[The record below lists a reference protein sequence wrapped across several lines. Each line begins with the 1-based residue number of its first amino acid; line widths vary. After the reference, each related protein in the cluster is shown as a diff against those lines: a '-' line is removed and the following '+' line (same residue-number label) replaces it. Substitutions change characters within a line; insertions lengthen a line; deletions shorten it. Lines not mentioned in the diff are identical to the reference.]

1 MKKATKKIASLIFVG
16 MMLSMSPYNYIA
28 NAEPNTDEKMA
39 LQAEERAKKD
49 KVDFDINIFINGKEL
64 KFDEKENLGM
74 PFVDENKR
82 TMVPIRKPIQMSGN
96 KVEWNNKTKTA
107 TITAYVHGFDEK
119 TKKPINPKVITLKV
133 GDNFVTESF
142 PQNLTPMK
150 PKKIP
155 MDTKAVIKQ
164 GRVYIPLRAV
174 MESIGLR
181 VYYNAK
187 TKTVS
192 AVGTDTKTWNGLEEI
207 NKEFP
212 GLIND
217 IKKHQKESKGHLDSD
232 MVVDTIK
239 LDNSYKDKM
248 KIDVASI
255 NDTKSI
261 LLNTPTRDYMFFIKD
276 KKIVFETDSFLDDV
290 YYFYKGRNTT
300 DNDITY
306 QGNIEDVDYMFL
318 YEIENPV
325 AILIENPFKK

>member
-1 MKKATKKIASLIFVG
+1 MKKATKKIACLIFAG
-16 MMLSMSPYNYIA
+16 MMLSMSPYNYVA
-28 NAEPNTDEKMA
+28 KAEPNTDEKMA
-39 LQAEERAKKD
+39 IQAEERAKKD
-49 KVDFDINIFINGKEL
+49 KVEFDINIFINGREL
-64 KFDEKENLGM
+64 VFDEKENLGM

-107 TITAYVHGFDEK
+107 TIAAYVHGFDEK

-133 GDNFVTESF
+133 GDNFVTETF

-150 PKKIP
+150 PKTVP
-155 MDTKAVIKQ
+155 MDTKAVIKK

-181 VYYNAK
+181 VNYNAK

-192 AVGTDTKTWNGLEEI
+192 AVGTDTKTWNGLDEI

-212 GLIND
+212 GLIDD
-217 IKKHQKESKGHLDSD
+217 IKKHEKEFKSQPDGH

-255 NDTKSI
+255 NDSKSI
-261 LLNTPTRDYMFFIKD
+261 LLNTPTRDSMFFIKD
-276 KKIVFETDSFLDDV
+276 GKMVFEADSFLDNI
-290 YYFYKGRNTT
+290 YYFYYGKKK
-300 DNDITY
+300 DNPNVTY

>member
-1 MKKATKKIASLIFVG
+1 MKKATKKIASLIFAG
-16 MMLSMSPYNYIA
+16 MMLSMSPYNYISY
-28 NAEPNTDEKMA
+28 AETNTDEKMA

-107 TITAYVHGFDEK
+107 TITAYVNGFDEK

-276 KKIVFETDSFLDDV
+276 GKVVFEADSFLDNI
-290 YYFYKGRNTT
+290 YYFYYGKKK
-300 DNDITY
+300 DNPNITY

>member
-1 MKKATKKIASLIFVG
+1 MKKTTKKIVSLIFAG
-16 MMLSMSPYNYIA
+16 MMLSMSPYNYVA
-28 NAEPNTDEKMA
+28 KAEPNTDEKMA

-49 KVDFDINIFINGKEL
+49 KAEFDINIFINGREL
-64 KFDEKENLGM
+64 IFNEKENLGM

-133 GDNFVTESF
+133 GDNFVTETF

-150 PKKIP
+150 PKKIA
-155 MDTKAVIKQ
+155 MDTKAVIKK

-174 MESIGLR
+174 MENIGLR

-192 AVGTDTKTWNGLEEI
+192 AVGTDTKTWNGLDEI

-212 GLIND
+212 GLIDD
-217 IKKHQKESKGHLDSD
+217 IKKHEKEFKSQPDGH

-255 NDTKSI
+255 NDSKSI
-261 LLNTPTRDYMFFIKD
+261 LLNTPTRDSMFFIKD
-276 KKIVFETDSFLDDV
+276 GKMVFEADSFLDNR
-290 YYFYKGRNTT
+290 YYFYQGLEKENT
-300 DNDITY
+300 NVTY
-306 QGNIEDVDYMFL
+306 PGNIEDIDYMFL

>member
-1 MKKATKKIASLIFVG
+1 MKKATKKIASLIFAG

-192 AVGTDTKTWNGLEEI
+192 AVGTDTKTWNGLDEI

-255 NDTKSI
+255 NDSKSI

-276 KKIVFETDSFLDDV
+276 GKVVFETDSFLDNR
-290 YYFYKGRNTT
+290 YYFYQGLEK
-300 DNDITY
+300 DNINVTY

>member
-1 MKKATKKIASLIFVG
+1 MKKATKKIASLIFAG

-255 NDTKSI
+255 NDSKSI

-276 KKIVFETDSFLDDV
+276 GKVVFETDSFLDNR
-290 YYFYKGRNTT
+290 YYFYQGLEK
-300 DNDITY
+300 DNINVTY

>member
-1 MKKATKKIASLIFVG
+1 MKKATKKIASLIFAG
-16 MMLSMSPYNYIA
+16 MMLSMSPYNYISY
-28 NAEPNTDEKMA
+28 AETNTDEKMA

-107 TITAYVHGFDEK
+107 TITAYVNGFDEK

-192 AVGTDTKTWNGLEEI
+192 AVGTDTKTWNGLDEI

-276 KKIVFETDSFLDDV
+276 KKIVFEADSFLDNI
-290 YYFYKGRNTT
+290 YYFYYGKKK
-300 DNDITY
+300 DNPNITY
-306 QGNIEDVDYMFL
+306 QGNIEDIDYMFL

>member
-1 MKKATKKIASLIFVG
+1 MKKATKKIASLIFAG

-49 KVDFDINIFINGKEL
+49 KAEFDINIFINGREL
-64 KFDEKENLGM
+64 IFDEKENLGM

-255 NDTKSI
+255 NDSKSI

-276 KKIVFETDSFLDDV
+276 GKVVFETDSFLDNR
-290 YYFYKGRNTT
+290 YYFYQGLEK
-300 DNDITY
+300 DNINVTY

>member
-1 MKKATKKIASLIFVG
+1 M
-16 MMLSMSPYNYIA
+16 
-28 NAEPNTDEKMA
+28 
-39 LQAEERAKKD
+39 
-49 KVDFDINIFINGKEL
+49 
-64 KFDEKENLGM
+64 
-74 PFVDENKR
+74 
-82 TMVPIRKPIQMSGN
+82 
-96 KVEWNNKTKTA
+96 EWNNKTKTA

-192 AVGTDTKTWNGLEEI
+192 AVGTDTKTWNGLDEI

-255 NDTKSI
+255 NDSKSI

>member
-1 MKKATKKIASLIFVG
+1 MKKATKKIASLIFAG
-16 MMLSMSPYNYIA
+16 MMLSMSPYNYISY
-28 NAEPNTDEKMA
+28 AETNTDEKMA

-107 TITAYVHGFDEK
+107 TITAYVNGFDEK

-192 AVGTDTKTWNGLEEI
+192 AVGTDTKTWNGLDEI

>member
-1 MKKATKKIASLIFVG
+1 MKKATRKIASLIFAG
-16 MMLSMSPYNYIA
+16 IMLSMSPYNYVA
-28 NAEPNTDEKMA
+28 KAEPNTDEKTA

-49 KVDFDINIFINGKEL
+49 KVEFDINIFINGREL
-64 KFDEKENLGM
+64 VFDEKENLGM

-82 TMVPIRKPIQMSGN
+82 TMVPIRKPILMSGN

-150 PKKIP
+150 PKKIA
-155 MDTKAVIKQ
+155 MDTKAVIKK

-181 VYYNAK
+181 VNYNAK

-192 AVGTDTKTWNGLEEI
+192 AVGTDTKTWNGLDEI

-212 GLIND
+212 GLIDD
-217 IKKHQKESKGHLDSD
+217 IKKHEKEFKSQPDGH

-255 NDTKSI
+255 NDSKSI
-261 LLNTPTRDYMFFIKD
+261 LLNTPTRDSMFFIKD
-276 KKIVFETDSFLDDV
+276 GKMVFETDSFLDNR
-290 YYFYKGRNTT
+290 YYFYQGLEKENT
-300 DNDITY
+300 NVTY
-306 QGNIEDVDYMFL
+306 PGNIEDIDYMFL

>member
-1 MKKATKKIASLIFVG
+1 MKKATKKIASLIFAG

-255 NDTKSI
+255 NDSKSI

-276 KKIVFETDSFLDDV
+276 KKIVFETDSFLDNR
-290 YYFYKGRNTT
+290 YYFYQGLEK
-300 DNDITY
+300 DNINVTY